1 MKKIVLL
8 LGVALSLSS
17 CNKNEL
23 EPKIEENETRIVLGE
38 EINDPYRIENM
49 QQAFDNLY
57 GKELKVELSPTHKYI
72 RLLPKNDEEW
82 DLLKEDTAIVLFDYP
97 LNYEV
102 QEGGTSFHDAS
113 LPDTAITWQ
122 YTVVPIDYKL
132 PNIQQELLY
141 EVYIPEEDSELK
153 SASFSAYDIEEKAY
167 QITGNYETNG
177 TTELKASRWS
187 PSGIITVDDD
197 KKGDVP
203 VWGASVHTRWCTN
216 VRTCLTDAKGI
227 FSEGHKF
234 LYKVNYSIKWERSDF
249 DIRSGDYGQAWY
261 NGPKQKGAW
270 NLRITKGSASWLYA
284 HIHRAAEV
292 YYYHH
297 SDYGIQAPSARLN
310 SEQKLH
316 IGGKTKEGRSKYL
329 DFKKLILASQV
340 AIYQYTGKKDYAGN
354 AVQKP
359 SYEIFA
365 TTIHELAHVSHWNMG
380 YSTLQYVIDWTKEP
394 VIAESWA
401 ACVEYYI
408 TSNIYGGNCAT
419 DYQGSE
425 ISDMNDGYTSLFID
439 MIDVYNQRVKG
450 DLFPI
455 DKVSGYTLEQ
465 IENALDKTYA
475 ELKVTPINPEI
486 LQVSFESFGKTILKN
501 KLKKLY
507 ENPTED
513 NLDELFDNF
522 DY

>member
-1 MKKIVLL
+1 
-8 LGVALSLSS
+8 
-17 CNKNEL
+17 
-23 EPKIEENETRIVLGE
+23 
-38 EINDPYRIENM
+38 
-49 QQAFDNLY
+49 
-57 GKELKVELSPTHKYI
+57 
-72 RLLPKNDEEW
+72 
-82 DLLKEDTAIVLFDYP
+82 
-97 LNYEV
+97 
-102 QEGGTSFHDAS
+102 
-113 LPDTAITWQ
+113 
-122 YTVVPIDYKL
+122 
-132 PNIQQELLY
+132 
-141 EVYIPEEDSELK
+141 
-153 SASFSAYDIEEKAY
+153 
-167 QITGNYETNG
+167 
-177 TTELKASRWS
+177 
-187 PSGIITVDDD
+187 
-197 KKGDVP
+197 
-203 VWGASVHTRWCTN
+203 
-216 VRTCLTDAKGI
+216 
-227 FSEGHKF
+227 
-234 LYKVNYSIKWERSDF
+234 
-249 DIRSGDYGQAWY
+249 
-261 NGPKQKGAW
+261 
-270 NLRITKGSASWLYA
+270 
-284 HIHRAAEV
+284 
-292 YYYHH
+292 
-297 SDYGIQAPSARLN
+297 
-310 SEQKLH
+310 
-316 IGGKTKEGRSKYL
+316 
-329 DFKKLILASQV
+329 
-340 AIYQYTGKKDYAGN
+340 
-354 AVQKP
+354 
-359 SYEIFA
+359 
-365 TTIHELAHVSHWNMG
+365 MG